1 MEKEININLC
11 PGNKNQQKIVMNNVY
26 NLCVPLAPS
35 FQSNG
40 TMFRKSKATVLN
52 KKICTS
58 PFYHK
63 DPLDATS
70 TTHSPPL
77 TALQLTLP
85 PLPLTHP
92 HSLSPGPSVTR
103 AVC

>member
-11 PGNKNQQKIVMNNVY
+11 PGNKNQQKIIMNNVY
-26 NLCVPLAPS
+26 NSCVPLAPS
-35 FQSNG
+35 FQSKD

-63 DPLDATS
+63 DLLDATS

-77 TALQLTLP
+77 TALTAHFTLPPSHYSLQLTL
-85 PLPLTHP
+85 
-92 HSLSPGPSVTR
+92 SRSN
-103 AVC
+103 